1 MRRYFSKTNEIF
13 LYHYSA
19 EKHNVLKTVEKQNKL
34 TNEEKAKW
42 DKIAHDSNRAGAYY
56 QHISFF
62 FEPIPIDIIS
72 NVFNNEHPVWRSG
85 NVLYEHQVKISDLG
99 EFAFE
104 LVESPEVTELFYNPK
119 YDKYVDKRWYELVH
133 HTLETN
139 KYIGNTSEELIVAI
153 NKNKGKVRESYL
165 LLPTRLNFQD
175 IKDKYAATVPHL
187 MVYSESGEV
196 RVDKINRIVIA

>member
-1 MRRYFSKTNEIF
+1 MRK
-13 LYHYSA
+13 
-19 EKHNVLKTVEKQNKL
+19 
-34 TNEEKAKW
+34 KAKW

-62 FEPIPIDIIS
+62 FEPIPKDIIAS
-72 NVFNNEHPVWRSG
+72 VFNNEHKVWRSG

-153 NKNKGKVRESYL
+153 NKKQR
-165 LLPTRLNFQD
+165 
-175 IKDKYAATVPHL
+175 
-187 MVYSESGEV
+187 
-196 RVDKINRIVIA
+196 